1 MTNKRAK
8 ILIVDD
14 EPFNVDYLEQE
25 CEDLEYDTVSAS
37 NGQEALIQVTAEAPD
52 MVLLDIMMPVMDGFE
67 VLSRLKADKVWR
79 DIPVVI
85 ISALSDMGSVVK
97 GIEMGAED
105 YLPKPFDPVLLQA
118 RINAG
123 LEKKRLRDQEVE
135 YLQQVERLTD
145 AAVAVQENR
154 FDPDNLASVSA
165 RTDALG
171 NLARVFQNMAR
182 EVRLREERLK
192 RQVRELR
199 IEIDQAR
206 QAQKV
211 SEITETDYFRQLQAR
226 AKDLREIME
235 GDEP

>member
-25 CEDLEYDTVSAS
+25 LEDLAYDTVSAS
-37 NGQEALIQVTAEAPD
+37 NGQEALDQVTAAAPD

-67 VLSRLKADKVWR
+67 VLSRLKADKTWR

-145 AAVAVQENR
+145 AAVAVEENR
-154 FDPDNLASVSA
+154 FDLDNLASVSA

-192 RQVRELR
+192 RQMRELR

-226 AKDLREIME
+226 AQGLRDIME

>member
-1 MTNKRAK
+1 
-8 ILIVDD
+8 
-14 EPFNVDYLEQE
+14 
-25 CEDLEYDTVSAS
+25 
-37 NGQEALIQVTAEAPD
+37 
-52 MVLLDIMMPVMDGFE
+52 
-67 VLSRLKADKVWR
+67 
-79 DIPVVI
+79 
-85 ISALSDMGSVVK
+85 VVK

-145 AAVAVQENR
+145 AAVAVEENR
-154 FDPDNLASVSA
+154 FDLDNLASVSA

-192 RQVRELR
+192 RQMRELR

-226 AKDLREIME
+226 AQGLRDIME

>member
-1 MTNKRAK
+1 
-8 ILIVDD
+8 
-14 EPFNVDYLEQE
+14 
-25 CEDLEYDTVSAS
+25 
-37 NGQEALIQVTAEAPD
+37 
-52 MVLLDIMMPVMDGFE
+52 
-67 VLSRLKADKVWR
+67 
-79 DIPVVI
+79 
-85 ISALSDMGSVVK
+85 MGSVVK

-145 AAVAVQENR
+145 AAVAVEENR
-154 FDPDNLASVSA
+154 FDLDNLASVSA

-192 RQVRELR
+192 RQMRELR

-226 AKDLREIME
+226 AQGLRDIME